1 MQVLSKGGVG
11 QRPVW
16 VRGIVSQRLLMSW
29 TSVILNNK
37 NNLQRSKLK
46 KLTTSVKTPKRFYVL
61 EMQPVVNSDDFKMM
75 VKVI

>member
-1 MQVLSKGGVG
+1 M
-11 QRPVW
+11 
-16 VRGIVSQRLLMSW
+16 
-29 TSVILNNK
+29 ILNYK